1 MADVAGGD
9 AGSRLRAARES
20 SGLSLEQIAKRTK
33 IAASVLD
40 AIERNDVSRLPGGI
54 FARAF
59 VRSYAI
65 EVGLDP
71 DRTVQEFVDRFPR
84 SGVAEGRP
92 RARER
97 EENQAI
103 ENDRRAARSVLL
115 LIGLSVPLAI
125 AIMYL
130 SATGWP
136 RPQEAAGPMEAER
149 PSVPAS
155 VPLPPPVSAPA
166 VAPAIEETPVKPAP
180 SGDEASPP
188 VVEAASVRVTL
199 SAVRQCWVTATVD
212 GQPAWSR
219 TLTMGESA
227 DLAGNREVALKVGD
241 ASALTLTINGL
252 PAAPLGA
259 TGAVVAIRIT
269 PANYRSFLS
278 GR

>member
-1 MADVAGGD
+1 MAELAGTDV
-9 AGSRLRAARES
+9 GSRLRAARES
-20 SGLSLEQIAKRTK
+20 RGLSLDQIAKRTK
-33 IAASVLD
+33 IAVSVLN

-54 FARAF
+54 FARSF

-92 RARER
+92 HARER

-115 LIGLSVPLAI
+115 LIGLSVPLAF

-130 SATGWP
+130 SATGWH
-136 RPQEAAGPMEAER
+136 RPQAAVRPLVADR
-149 PSVPAS
+149 ASAPPSVMP
-155 VPLPPPVSAPA
+155 PPPVPAPA
-166 VAPAIEETPVKPAP
+166 VPPAIEDAPVTP
-180 SGDEASPP
+180 
-188 VVEAASVRVTL
+188 AASVDETSSPIRVTL
-199 SAVRQCWVTATVD
+199 TAVRQCWVTATVD
-212 GQPAWSR
+212 GRSAWSR
-219 TLTMGESA
+219 ILMTGESA
-227 DLAGNREVALKVGD
+227 DLAGDREVALKIGD
-241 ASALTLTINGL
+241 ASAVTLTINGW

-259 TGAVVAIRIT
+259 AGAVVAVRIT
-269 PANYRSFLS
+269 PGNYRSFLP